1 MVSDDLCT
9 DIEVRGIKIWMPI
22 SNTSSQNNEMFKSNS
37 HLLYQLTL
45 ERLEAADW
53 SVNTNFQFPPRSP
66 ATVWTWIHLC
76 WYTIYLIEI
85 AGGIQGYNLVP
96 LKGKQTKGLQ
106 QGYQATMNPVR
117 RSFLKTQ
124 ETKIQENCK
133 NLGGM
138 QSQSAE
144 LMNQL
149 GAATLTIK
157 KLKAE
162 LARVDHYIIYSRDNG
177 AKLRLQAE
185 RLEYDKV
192 GLTEKYEK
200 ILNKIDLQIQ
210 QKEQEIVEV
219 KLGKKR
225 IVSLRGEAM
234 QKNEELKEDLK
245 KVDKRVRLLKGQ
257 IANDSSWSVRN
268 TPNRSSPSDG

>member
-1 MVSDDLCT
+1 M
-9 DIEVRGIKIWMPI
+9 
-22 SNTSSQNNEMFKSNS
+22 
-37 HLLYQLTL
+37 
-45 ERLEAADW
+45 
-53 SVNTNFQFPPRSP
+53 
-66 ATVWTWIHLC
+66 
-76 WYTIYLIEI
+76 
-85 AGGIQGYNLVP
+85 VP
-96 LKGKQTKGLQ
+96 LKGKQAKGLQ

-124 ETKIQENCK
+124 ETKIQENSK

-234 QKNEELKEDLK
+234 QRNEELKEDLK

-268 TPNRSSPSDG
+268 TPNRGSPSDG